1 MSLKDTVE
9 FLNSGDDELLSR
21 YIRAVRLFEFEVSII
36 YPRSFKRLTQTQ
48 AVSLHRPAY

>member
-9 FLNSGDDELLSR
+9 FLNSGDDEPLSR

-36 YPRSFKRLTQTQ
+36 YPRSFKRLIANPSSVIAPT
-48 AVSLHRPAY
+48 Y